1 MSKKVLTKSTKQKE
15 EIKNIHKRTDELHK
29 KMIAKNLNKMN
40 SNNTPQAKFTQASK
54 IHAY

>member
-1 MSKKVLTKSTKQKE
+1 MSKKVLTKSTKQNE
-15 EIKNIHKRTDELHK
+15 EIKNLHKRTDELHK

-40 SNNTPQAKFTQASK
+40 SNNTPQAKFTKASK